1 MTLKH
6 ISARIRRLDS
16 LFIGLH
22 REISKIARGDDPML
36 YLERQAYLKALYSTT
51 AALENARVILA
62 RARRRIE
69 SSGGGGGRPSSPRGC
84 R

>member
-22 REISKIARGDDPML
+22 QEISKIGKGDDPLL
-36 YLERQAYLKALYSTT
+36 YLEREAYLRAVR
-51 AALENARVILA
+51 AAAAGPENARVVLV
-62 RARRRIE
+62 RQRIE
-69 SSGGGGGRPSSPRGC
+69 RGRLAAFAAFRAL
-84 R
+84 